1 MNHGTLLKKLD
12 MLRVVGFTVFIRKV
26 VEMIGEA
33 HEGITYTLEIA
44 LLLGL
49 LLSIKWLLSLVLRLN
64 IEPFI

>member
-12 MLRVVGFTVFIRKV
+12 MLRVVGFTVFIGKV

-49 LLSIKWLLSLVLRLN
+49 LLSIKWLLGLVLRLN